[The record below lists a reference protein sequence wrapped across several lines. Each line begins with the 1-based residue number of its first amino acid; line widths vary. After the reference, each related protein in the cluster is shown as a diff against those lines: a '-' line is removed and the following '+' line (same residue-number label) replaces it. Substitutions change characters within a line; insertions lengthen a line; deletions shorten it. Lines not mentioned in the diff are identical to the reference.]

1 MALCPIVSCPVMAIL
16 PKEWWNPTLPSGQRL
31 SPSPWLNEYLNSEL
45 TPHRKVFEVL
55 ADKMKTPYQEHQL
68 SGLGFSSTM
77 RNSVIVKVDGTF
89 SRTLKVNF

>member
-1 MALCPIVSCPVMAIL
+1 M
-16 PKEWWNPTLPSGQRL
+16 NNF
-31 SPSPWLNEYLNSEL
+31 SPSTDTSVG
-45 TPHRKVFEVL
+45 TKRFT
-55 ADKMKTPYQEHQL
+55 AQEHQL